1 MSSEQIRIGSRGSEL
16 ALWQAHWVKQRL
28 EHAHPSLNVTI
39 TMIRT
44 KGDKVLDAPL
54 AKIGDKGLFTRE
66 IENALLRKEIDI
78 AVHSLKD
85 LPTELPNGL
94 VLGAVTERED
104 PRDVFIPHPSNR
116 TRSLLKQPEGATI
129 ATGSLR
135 RKCQLQ
141 SLRPDFRIVDIRGNL
156 ATRLRKLDV
165 ADWQGMVL
173 ARAGVLRLG
182 WEERVGEILEPDV
195 LLPAVGQGALGIEI
209 REHDPRVNELI
220 APLAHSAT
228 TSATLSERSLLR
240 RLEGGCQVPIGT
252 YARVSG
258 SGDSAKLVLDAMV
271 GALDGTS
278 VIRGHTEG
286 ALAEAEQ
293 LGRKLAEKLLADG
306 AEAILDAIRGNKPHA
321 VDS

>member
-28 EHAHPSLNVTI
+28 ERAHPSLKVTI
-39 TMIRT
+39 TIIRT

-66 IENALLRKEIDI
+66 IEDALLRKEIDV

-94 VLGAVTERED
+94 VLGAITERED
-104 PRDVFIPHPSNR
+104 PRDVFIPHPSNQ
-116 TRSLLKQPEGATI
+116 TRSLLKQPDGATI

-141 SLRPDFRIVDIRGNL
+141 SLRRDFRIVDIRGNL
-156 ATRLRKLDV
+156 ATRLRKLDES
-165 ADWQGMVL
+165 DWQGMVL
-173 ARAGVLRLG
+173 ARAGVRRLG
-182 WEERVGEILEPDV
+182 WEARIGEILEADII
-195 LLPAVGQGALGIEI
+195 LPAVGQGALGIEI
-209 REHDPRVNELI
+209 REHDPRVHELI
-220 APLAHSAT
+220 APLAHAAT
-228 TSATLSERSLLR
+228 ASATLAERSLLR

-252 YARVSG
+252 HARVSG
-258 SGDSAKLVLDAMV
+258 SGDSARLLLDAMV

-278 VIRGHTEG
+278 VIRGHAEG
-286 ALAEAEQ
+286 EVTEAERIGKQ
-293 LGRKLAEKLLADG
+293 LAEKLLADG
-306 AEAILDAIRGNKPHA
+306 AEAILEAIRGNKPYA